1 MYIQRY
7 VPHLPAAGEVIIFD
21 RSWYNRAGNEK
32 VMGFCTLDDRQVS
45 RGRPG
50 LAEGDD
56 RLWHDLDQ
64 VVASL
69 LRPTKSARSSQVLVF
84 RRRDRRLG

>member
-21 RSWYNRAGNEK
+21 RSWYNRAGDEK

-64 VVASL
+64 VVA
-69 LRPTKSARSSQVLVF
+69 RGKP
-84 RRRDRRLG
+84 RRADGAVECRINDPQDLEAN